1 MAIRYRVLGQKS
13 PAANQNWDIYTVTGP
28 KDAVVSSITVANR
41 NTDSATFRI
50 AVRPDDATLTDDH
63 YIAYDVQVNSNSTTA
78 LSLGITMNENDRLT
92 VRSSSGLVSFSVFGT
107 EIDV

>member
-13 PAANQNWDIYTVTGP
+13 PTANQEWDIYTVTGP

-50 AVRPDDATLTDDH
+50 AVRPDNATLTDDH